1 MKATLEK
8 GPTERWIIGSN
19 DVAAIIDNRSHGH
32 RPKDAGANVILTN
45 ALDRCVAWSD
55 DLAPSNYPATRVQH
69 YRPATYCPGRTHES
83 SQARS
88 ARNGVKKK
96 RSVPEGQDDYV
107 GAAFDSI
114 TEVSTPN
121 TIFVD

>member
-1 MKATLEK
+1 MM
-8 GPTERWIIGSN
+8 
-19 DVAAIIDNRSHGH
+19 AIPLTTGLGR
-32 RPKDAGANVILTN
+32 ILVPEG
-45 ALDRCVAWSD
+45 LHD
-55 DLAPSNYPATRVQH
+55 
-69 YRPATYCPGRTHES
+69 S
-83 SQARS
+83 SLARS